1 MNDENRSRPAGA
13 RRPTQSEALQS
24 AFRILACRDHTTGEL
39 ALKLRRKGYNPKAV
53 DSAIER
59 CRDLG
64 YLDDARTARMMA
76 DHLVARG
83 YGPLRIRQ
91 ALGQKGLEE
100 ALVEQVM
107 ATGQSEADQVRAA
120 QKALKKKAS
129 RLRRENDP
137 WKRRQIAYRFLA
149 GRGFP
154 SAVVNRAIDSF

>member
-1 MNDENRSRPAGA
+1 MNDENRSQPAGT
-13 RRPTQSEALQS
+13 RKPTHSEALQS
-24 AFRILACRDHTTGEL
+24 AFRLLARRDHITGEL
-39 ALKLRRKGYNPKAV
+39 VLKLRRKGYDRKAV
-53 DSAIER
+53 DAALER

-91 ALGQKGLEE
+91 VLGQKGLEQ

-107 ATGQSEADQVRAA
+107 AAGQSEDDLVRAA
-120 QKALKKKAS
+120 QKALEKKAS
-129 RLRRENDP
+129 RLHRESDP
-137 WKRRQIAYRFLA
+137 WKRRQIAYRFLS

-154 SAVVNRAIDSF
+154 STVVNRVIDDT